1 MGHRTNGRVA
11 LIFICIAFPTNI
23 RGFFEKSKLARI
35 LDDHSDLD
43 TADYSDVG
51 TSADRTN
58 NPASVVI
65 AGKLKKLLNADVPEN
80 GEPFPKINGPK
91 PNDDVCIVGSGPAGL
106 HMAVSLKKRGY
117 DKLTIFEKTGRVGG
131 KSYDTQL
138 EGYYRS
144 QGATFLTVDYFTNI
158 IELAKSYGIGDLH
171 AQPTSGVITKLLLR
185 IQVLPV
191 TNGLAHLSNLISSS
205 RKCYNIIAFYFI

>member
-23 RGFFEKSKLARI
+23 RGFFEKSKLAKI

-51 TSADRTN
+51 TVPDRTN

-138 EGYYRS
+138 EGYYRF
-144 QGATFLTVDYFTNI
+144 QGSIFLDVDYFTNI
-158 IELAKSYGIGDLH
+158 IELAKSYGVGDLR
-171 AQPTSGVITKLLLR
+171 ALPTSGVITKLTVI
-185 IQVLPV
+185 IQILPV
-191 TNGLAHLSNLISSS
+191 TSGLAHLSNLISNS
-205 RKCYNIIAFYFI
+205 RKCFNVIAFHFI